1 MTNTTTPQK
10 KYELTETRRVTLDYA
25 IMLSAPLIF
34 AIYKNGIQALF
45 LALVSVISC
54 TLVAKLGEKVL
65 NTPFSSRL
73 LTPVVIGLSVALMLP
88 STAPWWIFVFTSAF
102 AVLVC
107 VLPFGAPEKAPF
119 VPASVAICFAIL
131 CWKEEV
137 FNYQSADA
145 SITELLSQ
153 NISMG
158 DNIASVLEVLVGNIP
173 SAMGTGCAFILFG
186 ALVFLAMRRPKDSIP
201 VFAFL
206 LAVIVMAILF
216 PRVGTGRFISLVME
230 LCGGMLLFGAIFFI
244 SVPSVMPQRTISR
257 VVWGFTGG
265 VICMIIRYIGAVEE
279 SGCFGILITCAI
291 SDFFDKL
298 PLTKKE
304 KSQLA
309 EEEIPVEIPITVV
322 PDEVLEEIPDILEE
336 DMVTE
341 TEVPETSAEE
351 QEEIVVQEAETLEE
365 VISEENTVTDQQAP
379 FVIGGGDNE

>member
-1 MTNTTTPQK
+1 M
-10 KYELTETRRVTLDYA
+10 
-25 IMLSAPLIF
+25 
-34 AIYKNGIQALF
+34 
-45 LALVSVISC
+45 ISC

-186 ALVFLAMRRPKDSIP
+186 ALVFLAIRRPKDSIP

-206 LAVIVMAILF
+206 C
-216 PRVGTGRFISLVME
+216 P
-230 LCGGMLLFGAIFFI
+230 
-244 SVPSVMPQRTISR
+244 
-257 VVWGFTGG
+257 
-265 VICMIIRYIGAVEE
+265 
-279 SGCFGILITCAI
+279 
-291 SDFFDKL
+291 
-298 PLTKKE
+298 
-304 KSQLA
+304 
-309 EEEIPVEIPITVV
+309 
-322 PDEVLEEIPDILEE
+322 
-336 DMVTE
+336 
-341 TEVPETSAEE
+341 
-351 QEEIVVQEAETLEE
+351 
-365 VISEENTVTDQQAP
+365 
-379 FVIGGGDNE
+379 

>member
-158 DNIASVLEVLVGNIP
+158 DNIASILEVLVGNIP

-186 ALVFLAMRRPKDSIP
+186 ALVFLAIRRPKDSIP

-279 SGCFGILITCAI
+279 SACFGILITCAI

-304 KSQLA
+304 KSQLT

-341 TEVPETSAEE
+341 TETPETSAEE

>member
-34 AIYKNGIQALF
+34 AIFKNGIQVLF

-173 SAMGTGCAFILFG
+173 SAMGTGCTFILFG

-279 SGCFGILITCAI
+279 SACFGILITCAI

-341 TEVPETSAEE
+341 TDAPETSAEE

>member
-54 TLVAKLGEKVL
+54 TLVARLGEKVL

-186 ALVFLAMRRPKDSIP
+186 ALVFLAIRRPKDSIP

-341 TEVPETSAEE
+341 TDAPETSAEE

>member
-34 AIYKNGIQALF
+34 AIFKNGIQALF

-137 FNYQSADA
+137 FSYSDTDA

-186 ALVFLAMRRPKDSIP
+186 ALVFLAIRRPKDSIP

-279 SGCFGILITCAI
+279 SACFGILITCAI

-341 TEVPETSAEE
+341 TEAPETSAEE